1 MTIPFLA
8 YFKKK
13 EAKPA
18 AAPAPARPARPKPD
32 SARLSKTVMP
42 NMTQTVGSQSES
54 GSVATMVAP
63 ARTNARATVSFGGQ
77 NRASRLSG
85 LPPAVALALEPRIE
99 RTISLELQDV
109 VGQMPNGLVRPL
121 ENANAVRKVL
131 LKASEVERGMAA
143 GKPSVSVWTIFQQVP
158 EIFLRKIPSDD
169 TTEVGLPFDKVMQ
182 QFAKMQVRTDQ
193 SREQAVPH
201 VETPFLKVT
210 LEDDERF
217 GTVTKIPQPG
227 ESDLPPVRMEL
238 ATAETL
244 AAAQPEATAGERF
257 VVTPLPAMNFS
268 LPPTENGTGH
278 KGTAGNPISI
288 SAKGTGAPASERVPA
303 SSGPSVPSSGQARI
317 PFKMSAPSEEARP
330 KEPWLTKENFVGE
343 AAPVSKEV
351 KIELPLKS
359 ILQGV
364 MLEQLKGDI
373 ASVPDDVRME
383 IPFYLIEPQL
393 ATGRISLPAAEFAS
407 YLPEAQRELFATDVV
422 DAPVILPLQ
431 DVLKNL
437 PGASLQVRPDQV
449 EIELG
454 ETFETPF
461 SARAE
466 EDAKRFQVPATPVAK
481 PNPPAPPI
489 APVESPKEEV
499 KAVAPVAAAP
509 AIVPAPSPAP
519 APAAVAQPAAA
530 APAAKPKPKSK
541 AAKHAGEELDAKAA
555 VAQAAGLRGVKGCAI
570 MFGDGLSLAAN
581 MPAKYGVDGLCAM
594 APSFFRKVENHLTET
609 TLGLLETLT
618 IACPKES
625 MTLFVHDNLCLAAL
639 HEKEALTAEI
649 RDRLARV
656 LLELSRKYSNPA

>member
-13 EAKPA
+13 EATA
-18 AAPAPARPARPKPD
+18 TAAPAPARPARPKAD

-42 NMTQTVGSQSES
+42 NMTQTLGSQGEG
-54 GSVATMVAP
+54 GSVATLVAP
-63 ARTNARATVSFGGQ
+63 ARPTARATVSFGGQ
-77 NRASRLSG
+77 NKARRPSD
-85 LPPAVALALEPRIE
+85 LPPAVALALEPRVE

-109 VGQMPNGLVRPL
+109 VSQMPEGLVRPL

-143 GKPSVSVWTIFQQVP
+143 GKPSVSVWTIYQQVP

-169 TTEVGLPFDKVMQ
+169 TSEVGLPFDKVMQ
-182 QFAKMQVRTDQ
+182 QFAKMQVRADQ
-193 SREQAVPH
+193 SRAQAVPH

-210 LEDDERF
+210 LEDDARF

-244 AAAQPEATAGERF
+244 AAAQPEASAGERF

-268 LPPTENGTGH
+268 LPPTENGTGN

-288 SAKGTGAPASERVPA
+288 SPKGTGAPASERVPA
-303 SSGPSVPSSGQARI
+303 SSGPSLPTSGLARI
-317 PFKMSAPSEEARP
+317 PFKMNAPSEDARP

-343 AAPVSKEV
+343 AVPVSKEV
-351 KIELPLKS
+351 TIDLPLKP

-373 ASVPDDVRME
+373 ASVPDDARME

-393 ATGRISLPAAEFAS
+393 AKGRISLPAAEFAS

-437 PGASLQVRPDQV
+437 PGASLRTRDDQV

-481 PNPPAPPI
+481 PKPT

-499 KAVAPVAAAP
+499 KPKAAEAVIAAP
-509 AIVPAPSPAP
+509 AAVPAP
-519 APAAVAQPAAA
+519 APAAPVPPAPAQSAGPVAAA
-530 APAAKPKPKSK
+530 KSKPKSK

-555 VAQAAGLRGVKGCAI
+555 VAHATELKGVKGCAI
-570 MFGDGLSLAAN
+570 MFGDGLTLAAN
-581 MPAKYGVDGLCAM
+581 MPTKYGVDGLCAM

-618 IACPKES
+618 ISCPKES

-639 HEKEALTAEI
+639 HEKEPLTGEI